1 MPNPAAPTGQRRISW
16 DILRVVAI
24 VAVMLGHVTHQSA
37 LLHPELAGYPFRVTA
52 QFGAAIL
59 LTVSAYF
66 VCASLRKGSPGRWL
80 WSRVA
85 RLVPVYLVAVLLTYV
100 VTRYAVTA
108 FNGQTLPGGI
118 GGLLFGV
125 PSEATNGPPAGPVPW
140 YTPTGLDLFA
150 NLTMIQAWSPGFQYL
165 DGSYWT
171 LPVQLMAFTAAAL
184 LWPRR
189 WRTDGRVV
197 ALLWALIVVPVVI
210 RFVIYTPES
219 IPLTLNN
226 IFFGLGLH
234 RLNAFAFGVAV
245 WFWAQRRLSTWH
257 LGLLLA
263 ATVAAQDLQMFPL
276 HHATPID
283 PERVPSIVGF
293 AVMLILVCLAARGP
307 DWDVRFVRPL
317 RPVITWIAGIS
328 FGLYLVHQEL
338 GYILA
343 RVLLELGLPG
353 WLRLV
358 AVLGVAVLAGWL
370 LTKFVERPV
379 HRVLTARRGRR
390 TPVDPAPDVAPSQVE
405 GAAPVSVGGTS

>member
-1 MPNPAAPTGQRRISW
+1 MPTGQRTPRRISW

-37 LLHPELAGYPFRVTA
+37 LLHPELSGYPFRVTA
-52 QFGAAIL
+52 QFGASIL
-59 LTVSAYF
+59 LTISAYF

-100 VTRYAVTA
+100 VTRYAVTL
-108 FNGQTLPGGI
+108 FNGQALPGGI
-118 GGLLFGV
+118 GGFLFGV
-125 PSEATNGPPAGPVPW
+125 PSEALNAGPVPW

-150 NLTMIQAWSPGFQYL
+150 NLTMIQAWSFDFQYL

-189 WRTDGRVV
+189 WRTDRRVV
-197 ALLWALIVVPVVI
+197 VLLWALIAVPVVI
-210 RFVIYTPES
+210 RFVVFTPET
-219 IPLTLNN
+219 IPPALNN

-234 RLNAFAFGVAV
+234 RLNAFAFGVAA
-245 WFWAQRRLSTWH
+245 WFWAQRRLPTWH
-257 LGLLLA
+257 LGLLLV

-276 HHATPID
+276 HHPTPID

-307 DWDVRFVRPL
+307 DWDVPFVRRL

-343 RVLLELGLPG
+343 RVLLDRGVPG

-358 AVLGVAVLAGWL
+358 AVLGAAVLGGWL
-370 LTKFVERPV
+370 LTKLVERPV
-379 HRVLTARRGRR
+379 HRVLTARRGR
-390 TPVDPAPDVAPSQVE
+390 PVPAEPVAEGAPGAAPSQVE
-405 GAAPVSVGGTS
+405 GVAPVSVGGAS